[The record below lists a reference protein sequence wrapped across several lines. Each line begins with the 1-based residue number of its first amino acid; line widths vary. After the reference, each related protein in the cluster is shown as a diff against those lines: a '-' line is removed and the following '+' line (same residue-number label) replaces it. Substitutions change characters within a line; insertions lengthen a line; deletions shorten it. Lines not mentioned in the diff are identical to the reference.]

1 MLNGRNQDCRLHTQE
16 RQDPPED
23 ICKKLQQLRWLETDF
38 GKPRG
43 SDIMELYCAYWVFSN
58 YRNLLIR
65 DGETRGHENNELLTE
80 AFAKSSNR
88 KKQSFFFDAKMAFE
102 IVNLSI
108 VPGTIKR
115 SNFEQRSLDDIASNE
130 VVVLCPLWS
139 CTSVT
144 YSRPSQ
150 PPLRPQLPLLSFSG
164 LLSFFHTI

>member
-1 MLNGRNQDCRLHTQE
+1 MAETKIAGYIRRNGRS
-16 RQDPPED
+16 RQRIYMQKAAAAAMIGNRFRQTP
-23 ICKKLQQLRWLETDF
+23 RF
-38 GKPRG
+38 GYHGSVLCLLSVFELPKPSYPRRRNTG
-43 SDIMELYCAYWVFSN
+43 TWKQRVINWSVCEIIESQKSN
-58 YRNLLIR
+58 
-65 DGETRGHENNELLTE
+65 H
-80 AFAKSSNR
+80 S
-88 KKQSFFFDAKMAFE
+88 FDAKMAFE

-164 LLSFFHTI
+164 LL